1 MAQRPVGVD
10 LDGRP
15 ASHAG
20 LTRIRPRSMLF
31 TLYGD
36 YAYPERRD
44 VPLRGL
50 VEAGEA
56 LGLSE
61 VAVRSAVARLSREG
75 WLLPRRNGARSR
87 YGLSDGGRRLIEEGT
102 RRIYRPRSGRW
113 NGRWCLLTY
122 TIPESRRSERDRIRK
137 QLAWLGFGGMGGGAF
152 VSPRDAGS
160 EALALLERHGV
171 HGFARV
177 FSGALEGP
185 GEDADLVAQC
195 WDLGAVA
202 DRYQAFLDH
211 YERIARRGAAA
222 KRRGSLSDRDAFV
235 TRFALTHDF
244 RRFPFIDPDLPAA
257 LLPPRWP
264 GVRARRLFATLN
276 ALLRRGAFRFFDA
289 IARPDA

>member
-1 MAQRPVGVD
+1 
-10 LDGRP
+10 
-15 ASHAG
+15 
-20 LTRIRPRSMLF
+20 MLF

-50 VEAGEA
+50 VQGGRA

-61 VAVRSAVARLSREG
+61 VAVRSAVARLAREG
-75 WLLPRRNGARSR
+75 WLLSRRSGARSR
-87 YGLSDGGRRLIEEGT
+87 YGLSDAGRRLIEEGT
-102 RRIYRPRSGRW
+102 RRIYRPDGKRWSGRW
-113 NGRWCLLTY
+113 CMLTY
-122 TIPESRRSERDRIRK
+122 SIPESRRSERDRIRK
-137 QLAWLGFGGMGGGAF
+137 QLAWLGFGGMGGGAY
-152 VSPRDAGS
+152 VSPRDVGT

-185 GEDADLVAQC
+185 GDDADLVEQC
-195 WDLGAVA
+195 WDIDAIAARYRAFIHHYAPLWRRDVA
-202 DRYQAFLDH
+202 AQRRATLDDRN
-211 YERIARRGAAA
+211 
-222 KRRGSLSDRDAFV
+222 AFV

-244 RRFPFIDPDLPAA
+244 RRFPFVDPDLPEK

-264 GVRARRLFATLN
+264 GVRARRLFAEYN

-289 IARPDA
+289 IARSDG

>member
-1 MAQRPVGVD
+1 MTQRSKPARSPV
-10 LDGRP
+10 P
-15 ASHAG
+15 HIG

-75 WLLPRRNGARSR
+75 WLLAHRTGAVSR
-87 YGLSDGGRRLIEEGT
+87 YGLSNAGRRLIEEGT
-102 RRIYRPRSGRW
+102 RRIYRPRAGRW

-137 QLAWLGFGGMGGGAF
+137 QLAWLGFGGMGGGAY
-152 VSPRDAGS
+152 VSPRDVGA

-185 GEDADLVAQC
+185 GDDADLVSQC
-195 WDLGAVA
+195 WDLGAIA
-202 DRYQAFLDH
+202 DRYQAFVDH
-211 YERIARRGAAA
+211 YGPIRRRDAAA
-222 KRRGSLSDRDAFV
+222 KSRGSLSDRAAFV
-235 TRFALTHDF
+235 TRFSLTHDF
-244 RRFPFIDPDLPAA
+244 RRFPFVDPDLPAA

-264 GVRARRLFATLN
+264 GVLARRLFAAHN
-276 ALLRRGAFRFFDA
+276 ALLRRGSFRFFDA
-289 IARPDA
+289 IARSDA

>member
-1 MAQRPVGVD
+1 
-10 LDGRP
+10 
-15 ASHAG
+15 
-20 LTRIRPRSMLF
+20 MLF

-56 LGLSE
+56 LGISE

-75 WLLPRRNGARSR
+75 WLLARRSGALAR
-87 YGLSDGGRRLIEEGT
+87 YGLSDAGRRLIEEGT
-102 RRIYRPRSGRW
+102 RRIYRPRAGAW

-122 TIPESRRSERDRIRK
+122 SIPETRRSERDRIRK
-137 QLAWLGFGGMGGGAF
+137 QLAWLGFGGMGGGAY
-152 VSPRDAGS
+152 VSPRDAGT

-185 GEDADLVAQC
+185 GDDADLVAQC
-195 WDLGAVA
+195 WDLGSIA
-202 DRYQAFLDH
+202 DRYQAFVEH
-211 YERIARRGAAA
+211 YSPVWRRDAAA
-222 KRRGSLSDRDAFV
+222 NARSSLADRAAFV
-235 TRFALTHDF
+235 TRFTLTHDF
-244 RRFPFIDPDLPAA
+244 RRFPFIDPDLPSS

-264 GVRARRLFATLN
+264 GRRARQLFASLN
-276 ALLRRGAFRFFDA
+276 TLLRRGAFRFFDS
-289 IARPDA
+289 IARTDG